1 MEKKFFMVSNAQKFS
16 IEKISILTM
25 LKKEGPNI
33 LIDAGLDSVQLE
45 SKQPTEITG
54 NTFSKIYA
62 TTILLEDKEGIR
74 EKKLDCWWISKAFVK
89 KAGRKVCQMHK
100 KFSIEKNYP
109 YVVK

>member
-1 MEKKFFMVSNAQKFS
+1 MVSNAQKFS

-62 TTILLEDKEGIR
+62 TTILLEDKEG
-74 EKKLDCWWISKAFVK
+74 
-89 KAGRKVCQMHK
+89 
-100 KFSIEKNYP
+100 
-109 YVVK
+109 